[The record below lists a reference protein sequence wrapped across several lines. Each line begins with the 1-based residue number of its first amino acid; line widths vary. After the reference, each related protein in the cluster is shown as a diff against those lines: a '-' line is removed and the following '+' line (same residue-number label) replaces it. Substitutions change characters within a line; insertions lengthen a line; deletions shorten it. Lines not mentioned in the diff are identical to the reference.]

1 MSKAKTFVHLR
12 IYKGNKILKDEN
24 GVIQTEN
31 QIVKIQSGTV
41 EFERYMK
48 KLPVSGYG
56 KVEIEKCVEVKGVGE
71 NQQVTEVETP
81 KEVTALYNA
90 IFVAKQEEAL
100 TPEQKRIKELEEH
113 NKAMEKRLARL
124 EGGNSQPATSDA
136 ATEPTQAPEPPQA
149 PEEDENVLT
158 PKQKLRAEYKELTGN
173 NAPGVWS
180 EEKIA
185 SEIEAIKSKKVNQ

>member
-1 MSKAKTFVHLR
+1 MSKPKTFVHLR

-31 QIVKIQSGTV
+31 QIVKIQAGTV

-48 KLPVSGYG
+48 NLPVSGYG
-56 KVEIEKCVEVKGVGE
+56 KVEIVKCVEVKGVGE
-71 NQQVTEVETP
+71 NQVVTEVETP

-100 TPEQKRIKELEEH
+100 TPEQKRIKELEE
-113 NKAMEKRLARL
+113 RLARL
-124 EGGNSQPATSDA
+124 EGGNSQPLPSDA
-136 ATEPTQAPEPPQA
+136 KPEIPETPEPPQA
-149 PEEDENVLT
+149 PEEDENALT
-158 PKQKLRAEYKELTGN
+158 PKQKLRAEYKELTGKH
-173 NAPGVWS
+173 APGVWD

-185 SEIEAIKSKKVNQ
+185 FEIESIKNKANQ

>member
-31 QIVKIQSGTV
+31 QIVKIQAGTV

-48 KLPVSGYG
+48 NLPVSGYG
-56 KVEIEKCVEVKGVGE
+56 KVEIVKCVEVKGAGE
-71 NQQVTEVETP
+71 NQVVTEVETP

-113 NKAMEKRLARL
+113 NKAMEDRLARL

-136 ATEPTQAPEPPQA
+136 APEPPQA

-158 PKQKLRAEYKELTGN
+158 PKQILRAEYKELTGKH
-173 NAPGVWS
+173 APGVWD

-185 SEIEAIKSKKVNQ
+185 SEIEVLKNKNNQ

>member
-31 QIVKIQSGTV
+31 QIVKIQAGTV

-48 KLPVSGYG
+48 NLPVSGYG
-56 KVEIEKCVEVKGVGE
+56 KAEIVKCVEVKGIGE

-90 IFVAKQEEAL
+90 IFAAKQEEAL
-100 TPEQKRIKELEEH
+100 TTEQKRIKELEE
-113 NKAMEKRLARL
+113 RLARL
-124 EGGNSQPATSDA
+124 EGGNSQPAPSDA
-136 ATEPTQAPEPPQA
+136 AHDPTQAQ
-149 PEEDENVLT
+149 EEDENVLT
-158 PKQKLRAEYKELTGN
+158 PKQILRAEYKELTGKH
-173 NAPGVWS
+173 APGVWD

-185 SEIEAIKSKKVNQ
+185 SEIEVLKNKANQ